1 MAMDTLKKTKETL
14 SSIYKGVTAPS
25 GGSCGFQLPSKD
37 REALKKV
44 SESDSK
50 EKKNEEE

>member
-1 MAMDTLKKTKETL
+1 MAMDTLKKTKEAL

-44 SESDSK
+44 SET
-50 EKKNEEE
+50 ETVTKNEEEK